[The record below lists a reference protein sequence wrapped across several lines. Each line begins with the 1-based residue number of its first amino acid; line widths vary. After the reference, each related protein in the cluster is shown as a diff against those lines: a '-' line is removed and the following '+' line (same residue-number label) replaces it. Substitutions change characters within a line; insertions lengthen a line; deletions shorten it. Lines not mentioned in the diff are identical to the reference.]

1 MRRLLMMCLL
11 MSVAA
16 HAAEFVDDSGRAHR
30 FDTPPRRV
38 ATLAPNLTELVFA
51 AGAGSRIVATVQGSH
66 HPPAARVIER
76 VGDYQRIDVERL
88 VRLKPEAVLVWSS
101 GNSQRELAQLASAG
115 VPVVHLEPRRLG
127 DVPRSI
133 ERLGAL
139 FGTEEA
145 ARRQAQALRD
155 ALAALA
161 REHRGKEPVAVFY
174 QVWSRPLLTLNDEHL
189 ISDVIA
195 MCGGR
200 NVFGAS
206 KALVPEV
213 STESVLAAKP
223 EAILGARE
231 SKVGD
236 EALARREPGAASFAA
251 WGAFASS
258 LPAVRHGWMFTLP
271 GDEISRQ
278 GPRIAAGARALC
290 SALDEVRQERDRAA
304 RR

>member
-1 MRRLLMMCLL
+1 MRRLLASWLL
-11 MSVAA
+11 AVATA
-16 HAAEFVDDSGRAHR
+16 HAAEFVDDSGRTHR
-30 FDTPPRRV
+30 FATPPQRV

-51 AGAGSRIVATVQGSH
+51 AGAGGRIVATVQGSH
-66 HPPAARVIER
+66 HPPAAREIEV
-76 VGDYQRIDVERL
+76 VGDYQRVDVERL
-88 VRLKPEAVLVWSS
+88 VRLKPQAVLVWSS

-115 VPVVHLEPRRLG
+115 IPVVHLEPRRLA

-139 FGTEEA
+139 LGTEDA
-145 ARRQAQALRD
+145 ARRQALQVRD

-161 REHRGKEPVAVFY
+161 HEHRGKASVSVFY

-195 MCGGR
+195 LCGGR

-223 EAILGARE
+223 EAILSARE
-231 SKVGD
+231 SKAGD
-236 EALARREPGAASFAA
+236 EALAQRDPGAASFGA
-251 WGAFASS
+251 WRAFAAS
-258 LPAVRHGWMFTLP
+258 LPAARHGWMFTLP

-278 GPRIAAGARALC
+278 GPRIAIGARALC
-290 SALDEVRQERDRAA
+290 GALDEVRQERDRGV